1 MKKFLALIVL
11 PLLIASCTIN
21 FKDGKTVKCTGPVET
36 RAMEIAGDFQ
46 AIEINGGFDMKMV
59 YGPCAVEVTANND
72 AFDYLSVFTRKDGTI
87 VIETKDHVNIAAEEC
102 VFTVSSPKINSIK
115 VNGAV
120 DLDYTFTSEYS
131 EPLAIVVNGAGDMEL
146 NKFAG
151 PSMTVEIN
159 GAADLDIND
168 IKTQSLSIEIN
179 GAGDV
184 AVSGETDDASFEVNG
199 AGRINA
205 TGLVTKN
212 KPRVSTS
219 GLASVKLN

>member
-1 MKKFLALIVL
+1 MKKLFTLIVL
-11 PLLIASCTIN
+11 PLLIASCTFN
-21 FKDGKTVKCTGPVET
+21 FKDGKTIKCTGPVET
-36 RAMEIAGDFQ
+36 RTMELAGDFR
-46 AIEINGGFDMKMV
+46 AVEINGGFDMKLV
-59 YGPCAVEVTANND
+59 DGPCAVDVTANND
-72 AFDYLSVFTRKDGTI
+72 AFDYLSVYTKDNGTL

-102 VFTVSSPKINSIK
+102 VFTVSSPKFNSIN

-120 DLDYTFTSEYS
+120 DFDYTFTSESS
-131 EPLAIVVNGAGDMEL
+131 EPLEIVVNGAGDMEL

-151 PSMTVEIN
+151 PSLDVQIN
-159 GAADLDIND
+159 GAADLDISD
-168 IKTQSLSIEIN
+168 IKTQKLSIEIN

-184 AVSGETDDASFEVNG
+184 VVTGEADDASFEVNG

-212 KPRVSTS
+212 SPKVSTS